1 MTDRNRQDHEERLQ
15 QLADR
20 SPGDANDTAANA
32 YRFVRRAVRVAPIP
46 SVPADFAAQM
56 EKLTHDFEEQAQL
69 ETWLLRVLLFVAGA
83 GALAVAWP
91 AATAASGSVA
101 KQLAGAPWPLLLA
114 AGVGAALAWVMDR
127 YAGKHAASS

>member
-1 MTDRNRQDHEERLQ
+1 MTDHDRHDHEERLQ

-32 YRFVRRAVRVAPIP
+32 YRFVHRAVRMAPIP
-46 SVPADFAAQM
+46 AVPADFAVRM
-56 EKLTHDFEEQAQL
+56 EKLTRDFEEQAQL
-69 ETWLLRVLLFVAGA
+69 ETWLLRVLLLIAGT

-91 AATAASGSVA
+91 AAMAAAGSVTA
-101 KQLAGAPWPLLLA
+101 QLAGAPWSLLFA
-114 AGVGAALAWVMDR
+114 AGVGATLAWVMDR